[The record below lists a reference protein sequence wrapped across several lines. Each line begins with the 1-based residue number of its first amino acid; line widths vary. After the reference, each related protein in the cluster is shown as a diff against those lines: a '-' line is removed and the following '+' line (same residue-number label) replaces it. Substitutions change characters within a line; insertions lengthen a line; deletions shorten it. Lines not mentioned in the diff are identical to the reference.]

1 MKIILLENIPS
12 LGKAGD
18 RVQVAAGYARN
29 FLIPRKMALEATPA
43 NLQHL
48 ERQKDTFFKKAGKEK
63 EEAADLATRIEGLSC
78 TLARSAG
85 EQEKLF
91 GSVTSMDLQ
100 EFLASQGI
108 QIDRRKIVLPHPIK
122 TLGNFTV
129 PIKLHADVTAQLK
142 VQINPADEEKKNS
155 SPKMMRSPVL

>member
-18 RVQVAAGYARN
+18 RLQVADGYARN
-29 FLIPRKMALEATPA
+29 FLIPRKLALEATPA
-43 NLQHL
+43 NLQNL
-48 ERQKDTFFKKAGKEK
+48 ERQKDTFLKKAGKEK
-63 EEAADLATRIEGLSC
+63 EEAADLAARIDALSC

-85 EQEKLF
+85 EKDKLF

-100 EFLASQGI
+100 EFLSSQGI
-108 QIDRRKIVLPHPIK
+108 QIDRRKIALPHPIK
-122 TLGNFTV
+122 TLGSFTV

-142 VQINPADEEKKNS
+142 VQINPADDEKEKS
-155 SPKMMRSPVL
+155 SPAS